1 MKEEGFFLL
10 DEISLA
16 DDSVLERLNRYV
28 LNVLVLSILSV
39 SIHYTN
45 MSGVNLAFFRHI
57 CFLAWVSCSLNRIV
71 LAGRENDPNNSGLV
85 HTSTASPVCFGFLI
99 VIRLTEVL
107 VLITVMVRQFFA
119 V

>member
-28 LNVLVLSILSV
+28 LNVLSILSV

-45 MSGVNLAFFRHI
+45 MSGVNLASFRHI
-57 CFLAWVSCSLNRIV
+57 CFLAWVSCSLNRVV
-71 LAGRENDPNNSGLV
+71 LAGRENDLNNSGLV
-85 HTSTASPVCFGFLI
+85 HISTSVPVCFGFLT
-99 VIRLTEVL
+99 VIHLTEVL
-107 VLITVMVRQFFA
+107 VLITVILRQFFA